1 MMLDGKQNQEVGFV
15 PNACSEFIGFIL
27 SIQDDRLLDNTHLA
41 KQKFGGS
48 KGDSWAD
55 KASEDLL
62 KVKGKGSSVNSEIQ
76 QRPKQAKKIDVKR
89 GKTHVKRQVRS
100 VALDLPRDYR
110 GKMLHSCAV

>member
-1 MMLDGKQNQEVGFV
+1 MLDGKQNQEAVFV
-15 PNACSEFIGFIL
+15 PNACSGFIGFIL

-62 KVKGKGSSVNSEIQ
+62 KVKGKGSSVNSKGQ
-76 QRPKQAKKIDVKR
+76 N
-89 GKTHVKRQVRS
+89 RQKGS
-100 VALDLPRDYR
+100 
-110 GKMLHSCAV
+110 M

>member
-1 MMLDGKQNQEVGFV
+1 MLDGKQNQEVGFV
-15 PNACSEFIGFIL
+15 PNACSGFIGFTL

-76 QRPKQAKKIDVKR
+76 QRPKQVKRIDVK
-89 GKTHVKRQVRS
+89 G
-100 VALDLPRDYR
+100 
-110 GKMLHSCAV
+110 